1 MATHRDITV
10 RFWGVRGSI
19 PMPGSEYSKYGGNTA
34 CVEVRAADKILIID
48 AGSGLKPLGN
58 RLLREMPLEAH
69 LFISHYHW
77 DHIQGLPFHAPIFV
91 PGNRYHLYGE
101 ARGKRSLRQ
110 ILAGQMRYPYFP
122 VGPEVFLA
130 KILYHTIRAGN
141 AIRLGPVR
149 VQTAALN
156 HPQDATAYRV
166 NYAGKSVVYCSDME
180 HNSRMLKQTAD
191 LIRGTDLLIYDAA
204 YTEEEYQGKTGT
216 GAKVGWGHST
226 WTEAI
231 RVAKQLQVKRLVIFH
246 HDAMHTDPVTDRLV
260 KRARLDF
267 PRLEAAREGTALYL

>member
-1 MATHRDITV
+1 MAGHRDIMV

-19 PMPGSEYSKYGGNTA
+19 PMPGAEYLKYGGNTA

-58 RLLREMPLEAH
+58 KLLAEMPLEAH

-77 DHIQGLPFHAPIFV
+77 DHIQGLPFHAPIYI

-101 ARGKRSLRQ
+101 ARGRQGLRS

-122 VGPEVFLA
+122 VEPEVFLA
-130 KILYHTIRAGN
+130 KINYHTIRAGD

-149 VQTAALN
+149 VATAALN
-156 HPQDATAYRV
+156 HPQSATAYRV
-166 NYAGKSVVYCSDME
+166 NYAGKAVVYCSDNE
-180 HNSRMLKQTAD
+180 HNSKMLKQTAA
-191 LIRGTDLLIYDAA
+191 LIRGADLLIYDAA
-204 YTEEEYQGKTGT
+204 YTDDEYQGKTGA

-226 WTEAI
+226 WSEAI
-231 RVAKQLQVKRLVIFH
+231 RVARQLKVKHLVIFH
-246 HDAMHTDPVTDRLV
+246 HDAAHTDAVTDRLV
-260 KRARLDF
+260 KRARKDF
-267 PRLEAAREGTALYL
+267 PCLEAAREGTAFYL